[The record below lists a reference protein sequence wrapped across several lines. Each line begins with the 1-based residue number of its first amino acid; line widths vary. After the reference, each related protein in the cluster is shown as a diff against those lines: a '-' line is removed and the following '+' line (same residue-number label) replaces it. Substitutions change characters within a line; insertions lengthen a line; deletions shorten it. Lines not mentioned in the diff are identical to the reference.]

1 MHRAHRFAPF
11 KPSLGFARL
20 LISLPFALCSIMA
33 MAQLPA
39 SQDAKPAAVAAS
51 LNASASPYKPDPTKV
66 VRYAFEVAETSFD
79 PPRIS
84 DLYSNIVN
92 TAIFDTPLS
101 YDYLA
106 RPVKL
111 KPNTLVSMPEVSAD
125 QKTITLRVKP
135 GIYFAD
141 DPAFGG
147 KKRELVAEDYVYSM
161 KRLMDPALT
170 ATQLG
175 EVEDTILGADAY
187 VAKAR
192 KTGRLDYDEPLEGLK
207 ALDRY
212 TWQIKLSKSKY
223 IFIFLLTDCRV
234 SCAVAREVVERYKG
248 DVGAHPVGTGAFK
261 LDAWT
266 RASKITLVANPNY
279 REEYFEAEPNADDQ
293 PGQAILAALKGR
305 RLPMVGRIEISIIE
319 QQQPRWLAF
328 LSGEHD
334 LLWRMGPEFANIAV
348 PNNQLA
354 PNLKKQGIQ
363 MAQMPAMEVTFSYFN
378 MEDPI
383 IGGYTPD
390 KIALRRAISLGY
402 MTPDEIGI
410 IWKGQAVLANAPYSP
425 GVAGYDPNFRTS
437 ANEHNPAKAKALLDL
452 YGYKD
457 IDGDGYRETPD
468 GKPLVLRLNSTPTTR
483 DQLFDELW
491 TRSMDAIGIK
501 VDIRKANWPDLL
513 KESDAGKLMS
523 WFLAGSASIPDAD
536 TWLQTYY
543 GPNAG
548 YKGNR
553 SRFSL
558 KAFDELYEKA
568 ETLPDSPE
576 RTRLY
581 QEMARIVVAYAPAK
595 LNTHRVITDMW
606 YAYLIGFARPPIQ
619 SSTWWKYVDIDLVK
633 QKEFEATR

>member
-11 KPSLGFARL
+11 NPSLGFARL
-20 LISLPFALCSIMA
+20 LISLPFALSSIMA
-33 MAQLPA
+33 IAQSPA
-39 SQDAKPAAVAAS
+39 LQDAKPAAVAAS
-51 LNASASPYKPDPTKV
+51 LIASASSYKPDPNKV

-92 TAIFDTPLS
+92 TSIFDTPLT

-175 EVEDTILGADAY
+175 EVEDTILGADVY

-192 KTGRLDYDEPLEGLK
+192 KSGRLDYDEPLEGLK

-266 RASKITLVANPNY
+266 RASKITLVANSNY
-279 REEYFEAEPNADDQ
+279 REEYFDAEPNADDQ

-305 RLPMVGRIEISIIE
+305 RLPMVWRIEISIIE

-334 LLWRMGPEFANIAV
+334 LLWRMGPEFANVAV

-363 MAQMPAMEVTFSYFN
+363 MAQMPALEVTFSYFN
-378 MEDPI
+378 MDDPI

-468 GKPLVLRLNSTPTTR
+468 GKPLVLHLNSTPTTR

-513 KESDAGKLMS
+513 KESNAGKLMS
-523 WFLAGSASIPDAD
+523 WFLGNSASIPDAD
-536 TWLQTYY
+536 TWLNTYY

-553 SRFSL
+553 SRFKL

-581 QEMARIVVAYAPAK
+581 QEMARIVVAYAPVK

-606 YAYLIGFARPPIQ
+606 YPYLIGFVRPPIQ
-619 SSTWWKYVDIDLVK
+619 SNTWWKYVDIDLVK
-633 QKEFEATR
+633 QKEFEATK

>member
-51 LNASASPYKPDPTKV
+51 LNASASPYKPDPNKV

-92 TAIFDTPLS
+92 TAIFDPPLT

-187 VAKAR
+187 IAKAR
-192 KTGRLDYDEPLEGLK
+192 KRGRLDYDEPLEGLK

-234 SCAVAREVVERYKG
+234 SCAVAREVVER
-248 DVGAHPVGTGAFK
+248 
-261 LDAWT
+261 
-266 RASKITLVANPNY
+266 
-279 REEYFEAEPNADDQ
+279 
-293 PGQAILAALKGR
+293 
-305 RLPMVGRIEISIIE
+305 
-319 QQQPRWLAF
+319 
-328 LSGEHD
+328 
-334 LLWRMGPEFANIAV
+334 
-348 PNNQLA
+348 
-354 PNLKKQGIQ
+354 
-363 MAQMPAMEVTFSYFN
+363 
-378 MEDPI
+378 
-383 IGGYTPD
+383 
-390 KIALRRAISLGY
+390 
-402 MTPDEIGI
+402 
-410 IWKGQAVLANAPYSP
+410 
-425 GVAGYDPNFRTS
+425 
-437 ANEHNPAKAKALLDL
+437 
-452 YGYKD
+452 
-457 IDGDGYRETPD
+457 
-468 GKPLVLRLNSTPTTR
+468 
-483 DQLFDELW
+483 
-491 TRSMDAIGIK
+491 
-501 VDIRKANWPDLL
+501 
-513 KESDAGKLMS
+513 
-523 WFLAGSASIPDAD
+523 
-536 TWLQTYY
+536 
-543 GPNAG
+543 
-548 YKGNR
+548 
-553 SRFSL
+553 
-558 KAFDELYEKA
+558 
-568 ETLPDSPE
+568 
-576 RTRLY
+576 
-581 QEMARIVVAYAPAK
+581 
-595 LNTHRVITDMW
+595 
-606 YAYLIGFARPPIQ
+606 
-619 SSTWWKYVDIDLVK
+619 
-633 QKEFEATR
+633 